1 MGQITINEYWADNL
15 FPNGIHFPSSTII
28 SGRGGSG
35 KPLVQLSFV
44 AEWLR
49 KGGKAIGIPLQYPDS
64 TFLKSSLWK
73 LNNIDVNQFQN
84 QIKFVQFDPEIEN
97 IQEPDNEILKVN
109 LLKSEMWDEMLN
121 KIPEKLNTNA
131 DENILIF
138 GSALNLLL
146 FAPKYKQEI
155 VEKIKNLINNNHNFT
170 FLFTVSNNVMGED
183 IAVWENAADNLLFTE
198 MTKDKHLF
206 IYAERINNKNI
217 QSDKYGINIQ
227 PQTLDEI
234 KGVAEKNRKSLIPKL
249 TKLKDE

>member
-1 MGQITINEYWADNL
+1 MGQITINEHWGNNL

-64 TFLKSSLWK
+64 TFLKSSLWQ
-73 LNNIDVNQFQN
+73 LNNIDVNQFQD

-97 IQEPDNEILKVN
+97 IQEPDNESLKVN
-109 LLKSEMWDEMLN
+109 LLKSEIWDEMLN
-121 KIPEKLNTNA
+121 TIPEKLNTNA
-131 DENILIF
+131 NENILIF
-138 GSALNLLL
+138 VSALNLLL
-146 FAPKYKQEI
+146 FAPKYRQEI

-170 FLFTVSNNVMGED
+170 FLFTVSNNIMGED

-198 MTKDKHLF
+198 MAKDKRLLV
-206 IYAERINNKNI
+206 YAERINNKNI
-217 QSDKYGINIQ
+217 QSDKYGTNIQ

-234 KGVAEKNRKSLIPKL
+234 KSVAEKNRKSLIPKL
-249 TKLKDE
+249 KKLKDE